1 MGDDVH
7 GGLMSPGGLGRLDP
21 FLLLGGIA
29 GGDPLAPMSARVER
43 LSVRRRLLQAE
54 CAVQRGEIGGI
65 QSDLEAGAARADH
78 VISVARRLTPLLLA
92 AGVAAAVMIGPA
104 RLVGL
109 ARQGLA
115 LGVVASRASRLLR

>member
-1 MGDDVH
+1 
-7 GGLMSPGGLGRLDP
+7 MSTRVARLT
-21 FLLLGGIA
+21 
-29 GGDPLAPMSARVER
+29 
-43 LSVRRRLLQAE
+43 VRRRLLQAE

-65 QSDLEAGAARADH
+65 HSDLDAGAARADH

-92 AGVAAAVMIGPA
+92 AGVVVAVLIGPA
-104 RLVGL
+104 RLLGL

>member
-1 MGDDVH
+1 
-7 GGLMSPGGLGRLDP
+7 MST
-21 FLLLGGIA
+21 
-29 GGDPLAPMSARVER
+29 RVER